1 MDVAAEQ
8 VSFEDNLSLLD
19 NLLLYPQLPE
29 TLSLLSDSIVLLD
42 TYKDIFIWVGNQ
54 RPFVENDYLY
64 QYLYNQ
70 AVELVESRYP
80 SPSIHLLSEYSSEAK
95 IMSLYLIPSHH
106 DDYLSAI
113 PKHSLFKYLTKEQQR
128 FEQSKHL
135 RTEEMSFVQYI
146 SYVINSNNH

>member
-1 MDVAAEQ
+1 MDAAAEQ

-70 AVELVESRYP
+70 AVELAESRYP
-80 SPSIHLLSEYSSEAK
+80 SPSIHLK
-95 IMSLYLIPSHH
+95 T
-106 DDYLSAI
+106 AI
-113 PKHSLFKYLTKEQQR
+113 GAIVRCQKGPPCSVLTKDI
-128 FEQSKHL
+128 L
-135 RTEEMSFVQYI
+135 RVAAMHMGAWSPIIWPQD
-146 SYVINSNNH
+146 NL